1 MSNETP
7 SRAGWRLAREN
18 PKLAFIEVAWRWSF
32 GLAALLVV
40 LQACVSTLNRVTI
53 SDADWAVLRS
63 FDPYKMAN
71 TVAALVIAYGK
82 LLSLVLAVLLFAL
95 AFVWMIAATWGRSA
109 TLKILRGSGSAAT
122 VAGLNLLRI
131 FLLLAALALA
141 ALTTAGAAMLATH
154 FSSDPEEP
162 NVLVY
167 FSIVILVLPVI
178 VVLWAVL
185 NWVLSLAPLFAA
197 EEQGVLA
204 ALAATFRSLRAQR
217 KAYWSVSG
225 VYGTIRGAGL
235 LVVIVF
241 GLALAAVGESKIAL
255 GLLVAL
261 LLLYFVFAD
270 LLYVARLAAY
280 LQIMEKQLPVV
291 SCQPPIKS

>member
-7 SRAGWRLAREN
+7 SGAGWRLAREN
-18 PKLAFIEVAWRWSF
+18 PKLVLIEVAWRWSF
-32 GLAALLVV
+32 GLATSLL
-40 LQACVSTLNRVTI
+40 LLLACVNTLKRVTI

-71 TVAALVIAYGK
+71 TVAVLVVAYEK
-82 LLSLVLAVLLFAL
+82 LLSLVLAVLLLTL
-95 AFVWMIAATWGRSA
+95 AFLWMLAATWGRAA
-109 TLKILRGSGSAAT
+109 TMKILRGSGNIAV

-131 FLLLAALALA
+131 FLLLAAFAVA
-141 ALTTAGAAMLATH
+141 ALTTAGAAMLASY
-154 FSSDPEEP
+154 FSSDPAEP
-162 NVLVY
+162 NLPVY
-167 FSIVILVLPVI
+167 FFIVILALPVI
-178 VVLWAVL
+178 VVAWAIL

-197 EEQGVLA
+197 GKQGVFA
-204 ALAATFRSLRAQR
+204 ALAATFRSLREQR
-217 KAYWSVSG
+217 KAFWSVSG

-255 GLLVAL
+255 GFLVAL
-261 LLLYFVFAD
+261 LLLYFFFAD

-280 LQIMEKQLPVV
+280 LQIIEQTPDPK
-291 SCQPPIKS
+291 I

>member
-18 PKLAFIEVAWRWSF
+18 PKLVLIEVAWRWSF
-32 GLAALLVV
+32 GVAALL
-40 LQACVSTLNRVTI
+40 LLLLAGVSALKRVSI
-53 SDADWAVLRS
+53 SDADGAVLRS
-63 FDPYKMAN
+63 FDPYKIAN
-71 TVAALVIAYGK
+71 TVAALVVAYGK
-82 LLSLVLAVLLFAL
+82 LLSVVLATLLFAL
-95 AFVWMIAATWGRSA
+95 VFLWMIAATWGRAA
-109 TLKILRGSGSAAT
+109 TLKILRGSGATAT

-131 FLLLAALALA
+131 LLLLAALAMA
-141 ALTTAGAAMLATH
+141 ALATIGAAMLATH
-154 FSSDPEEP
+154 FSSDQEEP

-167 FSIVILVLPVI
+167 FSIVILVLPIIVI
-178 VVLWAVL
+178 LWAVL

-204 ALAATFRSLRAQR
+204 AVSATFRSLRAKR

-235 LVVIVF
+235 LVLIVF
-241 GLALAAVGESKIAL
+241 GLAMGAVGQDRIIFA
-255 GLLVAL
+255 LLVTL
-261 LLLYFVFAD
+261 LLLYFFFAD

-280 LQIMEKQLPVV
+280 LQIVEKLEQVA
-291 SCQPPIKS
+291 SCQ